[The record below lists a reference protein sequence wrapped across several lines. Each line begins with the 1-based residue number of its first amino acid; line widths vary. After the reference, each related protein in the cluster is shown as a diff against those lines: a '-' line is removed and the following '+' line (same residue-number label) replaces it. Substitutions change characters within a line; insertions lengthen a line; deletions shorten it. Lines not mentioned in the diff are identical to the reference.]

1 VQQKLKKARFY
12 LRRFKMEG
20 IIEFS
25 EWQKIDLRVA
35 EILKA
40 EDIEGADK
48 LYKLILNVGS
58 EIGERVICA
67 GIKGYYSKEEL
78 NGKKI
83 VVFVNLKPRL
93 MKGIESQG
101 MLLAAVSSDHTK
113 VVLIKPKGEVS
124 VGSKIEFIK

>member
-1 VQQKLKKARFY
+1 
-12 LRRFKMEG
+12 MEG

>member
-1 VQQKLKKARFY
+1 MADNV
-12 LRRFKMEG
+12 EG

-35 EILKA
+35 EILKV

-48 LYKLILNVGS
+48 LYKLTLNIGS
-58 EIGERVICA
+58 DIGERIICV
-67 GIKGYYSKEEL
+67 GIKEYYSKEEL
-78 NGKKI
+78 KGKKI

-101 MLLAAVSSDHTK
+101 MLLAAVSEDHSK
-113 VVLIKPKGEVS
+113 VVLISPEKD
-124 VGSKIEFIK
+124 IEPGCRIS